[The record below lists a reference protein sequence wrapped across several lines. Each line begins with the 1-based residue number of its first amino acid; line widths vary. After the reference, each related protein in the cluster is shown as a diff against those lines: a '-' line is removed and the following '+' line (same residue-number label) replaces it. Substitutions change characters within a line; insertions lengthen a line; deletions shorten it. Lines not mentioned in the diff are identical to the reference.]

1 MHHNI
6 FRYFEIL
13 KMFLRMRL
21 TLRKLVDGFLSSVLN
36 IQFRI
41 EGARRRFVFDHVLS
55 VAVEYEMWRQF
66 VKRKIRTGAA
76 TITQGV
82 PVITLHLANT
92 YLMQAFKARSQFII
106 ERSHSFSFTVLTL
119 LHVGTIRWLA
129 LRLFAR

>member
-1 MHHNI
+1 MRNDSMHHNI

-55 VAVEYEMWRQF
+55 VAVEYEM
-66 VKRKIRTGAA
+66 
-76 TITQGV
+76 
-82 PVITLHLANT
+82 
-92 YLMQAFKARSQFII
+92 
-106 ERSHSFSFTVLTL
+106 
-119 LHVGTIRWLA
+119 
-129 LRLFAR
+129 